1 MFVPVDDVSAD
12 AVPVPAGHAG
22 SVLPDHGEAP
32 DVAALHAPVDA
43 LDDSTAQAWAE
54 ALRRRCEELGGG
66 GIVYQTL
73 VVPEAPVVHRDPVPE
88 DLELVAR
95 TPFQRVVDA
104 LDDEIAEH
112 CVYPLDDLVA
122 GRERAE
128 TFAPA
133 QTVWTDWGAWIGYR
147 ASITALATVVPGV
160 RELDE
165 GDVEWSTR
173 PGVSSETAGAGGVD
187 AVARVRSPRSRISM
201 SLTTEDG
208 DTYLVVEQDA
218 PDLPTAVVFRDS
230 CMDAAAKFFA
240 ESFRR
245 TVFVSTPNVV
255 HRDLVELEQPDVV
268 IHELSESRLVV
279 APDEPAAPDF
289 RTAFGDLL
297 LDDAE
302 ARADQR
308 RSRSLTR
315 AGRLEEALAA
325 SDDVLA
331 KAPPTA
337 RLLLHRA
344 RLHLGTG
351 RVDAGLEA
359 LRHAATLDPD
369 DDAVWALLGQVLART
384 PGHEAESVG
393 ALARAARTQPGD
405 ALSWQR
411 AISAALRA
419 DDLRLAEE
427 LRREALTRHPDD
439 PQLANAASWV
449 LAATGRLEEAEEA
462 AGYAAR
468 TQPDVV
474 EHLWQLASIQIRRGR
489 LDDASVTVAKLDRL
503 RPEDPDVQHY
513 RDVLGR
519 AASAQTSTQGG
530 NDEGQR

>member
-12 AVPVPAGHAG
+12 AVPV
-22 SVLPDHGEAP
+22 
-32 DVAALHAPVDA
+32 
-43 LDDSTAQAWAE
+43 LDDLTVRAWVE
-54 ALRRRCEELGGG
+54 VLCRRCEELGRDGT
-66 GIVYQTL
+66 VYQTL
-73 VVPEAPVVHRDPVPE
+73 VVPEATAVYSDRLPD
-88 DLELVAR
+88 DLALVAP
-95 TPFQRVVDA
+95 TPFQRLLDA
-104 LDDEIAEH
+104 LDDDVAEH

-128 TFAPA
+128 TFGPGE
-133 QTVWTDWGAWIGYR
+133 TLWTDWGAWVGYR
-147 ASITALATVVPGV
+147 ASITALASVVPGV
-160 RELDE
+160 RVLDE
-165 GDVEWSTR
+165 DDVEWSSR
-173 PGVSSETAGAGGVD
+173 AGASDETAGAGG
-187 AVARVRSPRSRISM
+187 AEAAARVRSPRARISM
-201 SLTTEDG
+201 SLSTEDG

-230 CMDAAAKFFA
+230 FMDAAAKFFA

-245 TVFVSTPNVV
+245 TIFVSTPNVV
-255 HRDLVELEQPDVV
+255 HRDLVDRERPDVV
-268 IHELSESRLVV
+268 IHELSERRLSVS
-279 APDEPAAPDF
+279 PDEPGTPDF
-289 RTAFGDLL
+289 RTVFGDLL

-302 ARADQR
+302 ARSDQR

-315 AGRLEEALAA
+315 AGRLEEALGA
-325 SDDVLA
+325 SDEVLA
-331 KAPPTA
+331 RVPPTA
-337 RLLLHRA
+337 RLMLHRA
-344 RLHLGTG
+344 QLHLGTG

-369 DDAVWALLGQVLART
+369 DGAVWALLGQVLART
-384 PGHEAESVG
+384 PGHEAESVR
-393 ALARAARTQPGD
+393 ALARAAHTQPED
-405 ALSWQR
+405 AVSWQR

-449 LAATGRLEEAEEA
+449 LAATGKLAEAEDA

-468 TQPDVV
+468 AQPDVV

-489 LDDASVTVAKLDRL
+489 MDDASVTMAKLERL

-513 RDVLGR
+513 CDVLGR
-519 AASAQTSTQGG
+519 AASAQKSTQGG

>member
-12 AVPVPAGHAG
+12 AVPVPAGGAG
-22 SVLPDHGEAP
+22 WVLPDHGGGQ
-32 DVAALHAPVDA
+32 DVVALYTRVDA
-43 LDDSTAQAWAE
+43 LDDSTEHAWADVI
-54 ALRRRCEELGGG
+54 RRRCEELGRG

-73 VVPEAPVVHRDPVPE
+73 VVPEAPVVYRDRLPE

-95 TPFQRVVDA
+95 TPFQRLADA
-104 LDDEIAEH
+104 LDDELAEH

-133 QTVWTDWGAWIGYR
+133 GTAWTDWGAWVGYR
-147 ASITALATVVPGV
+147 ASITALVTVVPGL
-160 RELDE
+160 RQLDE
-165 GDVEWSTR
+165 GDVEWSAR
-173 PGVSSETAGAGGVD
+173 PGVGGGTRAAD

-208 DTYLVVEQDA
+208 ETYLVVEQDA

-245 TVFVSTPNVV
+245 TIFVSTPNVV
-255 HRDLVELEQPDVV
+255 HRDLVERERPDVV
-268 IHELSESRLVV
+268 IHELSESRLTL

-289 RTAFGDLL
+289 RTVFGDLL

-331 KAPPTA
+331 RVPPTA

-369 DDAVWALLGQVLART
+369 DGAVWALLGQVLART

-393 ALARAARTQPGD
+393 ALARSARTRPED

-419 DDLRLAEE
+419 DDLGLAEE
-427 LRREALTRHPDD
+427 LRREALARHPDD

-462 AGYAAR
+462 AAYAAR
-468 TQPDVV
+468 AQPDVV

-489 LDDASVTVAKLDRL
+489 LDDASATVAKLDRL
-503 RPEDPDVQHY
+503 RPEDPDVRHY